1 VSWST
6 SARGGV
12 LDTLLDGAYLALYTA
27 EPSDA
32 GGGTELTGDSYSRQA
47 VTFERTDAVAVNDAE
62 VNFDCEGEDWGEIG
76 WAALFDAPTDGN
88 FLMWEPLGTPRT
100 VEDGDSIQ
108 LAAGAIVVELT

>member
-12 LDTLLDGAYLALYTA
+12 LDTLLEGAYLALYTTT
-27 EPSDA
+27 PSDA

-47 VTFERTDAVAVNDAE
+47 VTFERTDAVAVSDVD
-62 VNFDCEGEDWGEIG
+62 VNFDCEGEDWGELVA
-76 WAALFDAPTDGN
+76 AALFDAPTDGN
-88 FLMWEPLGTPRT
+88 FLMWEPLSEPRT

-108 LAAGAIVVELT
+108 FAAGAIAVELT